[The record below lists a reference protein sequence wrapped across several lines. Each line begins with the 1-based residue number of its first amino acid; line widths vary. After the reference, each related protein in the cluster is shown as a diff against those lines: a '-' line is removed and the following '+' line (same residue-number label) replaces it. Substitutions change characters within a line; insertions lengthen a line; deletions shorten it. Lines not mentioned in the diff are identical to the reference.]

1 MCSANSESTIY
12 MHSSGVTKMIENA
25 LLEENFNNESLSEMY
40 TKVVSEANIFQHKK
54 GFIKCSQC
62 GEEILMI
69 PTLRKM
75 NEAIENHVKIHKAS
89 LEEDEDFFLKQNTAM
104 HVRLDLVHQV
114 LQEAS
119 ESFRLF

>member
-1 MCSANSESTIY
+1 MCSANPESTIY
-12 MHSSGVTKMIENA
+12 IHSSGVSKMIENA
-25 LLEENFNNESLSEMY
+25 VLEENFTNESLSEMY

-89 LEEDEDFFLKQNTAM
+89 SEEDFFLKQNTAM

-119 ESFRLF
+119 DSFRLF

>member
-1 MCSANSESTIY
+1 
-12 MHSSGVTKMIENA
+12 MIETA
-25 LLEENFNNESLSEMY
+25 LTEEKFNNEKLFEMY
-40 TKVVSEANIFQHKK
+40 TKVISEANQCHHKK
-54 GFIKCSQC
+54 GFIKCSKC

-89 LEEDEDFFLKQNTAM
+89 LEENVFLKQNTAM

-119 ESFRLF
+119 DSFRLF